1 MNNAYVVDFNQLAE
15 ADLVLDRIYRGG
27 TVGGTHD
34 DPPSN
39 QQPEPKI
46 APMVTW

>member
-1 MNNAYVVDFNQLAE
+1 MSNAHAVGFNQLAE
-15 ADLVLDRIYRGG
+15 ADLVLDRIYCGG

-39 QQPEPKI
+39 WQPGLKI